1 MNVDKLNRYVDGFIS
16 EKRTLGYK
24 YKTEEYKIKSFARFV
39 QDNNVGNC
47 LSKEGMLLWTDTAK
61 TPLARNSRISI
72 LRQFSLFLARIGED
86 VYFFPDAAFS
96 IKHKKFCPYIFSE
109 EELVKMFHA
118 ADSFGQ
124 FVKIPYSQYSFPLIL
139 RMLYGCGLRISEALS
154 LKLKQVDLQK
164 STLLIENTKFFKDRR
179 VPMHANSTKKVF

>member
-1 MNVDKLNRYVDGFIS
+1 MNVDKLNQYVDGFIS

-47 LSKEGMLLWTDTAK
+47 LSKEGMLLWTDIAK

-72 LRQFSLFLARIGED
+72 LR
-86 VYFFPDAAFS
+86 
-96 IKHKKFCPYIFSE
+96 
-109 EELVKMFHA
+109 
-118 ADSFGQ
+118 
-124 FVKIPYSQYSFPLIL
+124 QYSFPLIL
-139 RMLYGCGLRISEALS
+139 RMLYGCGLRILEALS

-164 STLLIENTKFFKDRR
+164 GTLLIENTKFFKDRR